1 MALEMGASTL
11 VVLGGTYV
19 VPRLWNP
26 IKSMIGQ
33 GVKMIKSMID
43 QDVRGVK
50 ADLQYVKGKNTI
62 LKTCKDIHI
71 FLTTHLSKIN

>member
-11 VVLGGTYV
+11 AVLRSTYV
-19 VPRLWNP
+19 VPRLWYP

-43 QDVRGVK
+43 QVF
-50 ADLQYVKGKNTI
+50 A
-62 LKTCKDIHI
+62 
-71 FLTTHLSKIN
+71 THLSKIY